1 MKTLHV
7 ANGKDLTQTWLVRSP
22 ASPVPVGN
30 ASAGHQPCPEILQ
43 VQNRYQAAVFEFSH
57 TLVTERPFTKHSVT
71 HSALQTSEETGNLIA
86 KRPEREFS
94 LGVATAQISAEA
106 VAGVLIRLLLQWIG
120 YRTLAENFGEW

>member
-1 MKTLHV
+1 
-7 ANGKDLTQTWLVRSP
+7 
-22 ASPVPVGN
+22 
-30 ASAGHQPCPEILQ
+30 
-43 VQNRYQAAVFEFSH
+43 
-57 TLVTERPFTKHSVT
+57 VT